1 MKYPD
6 GSISTLG
13 AHVGLDDI
21 GAVCGRLRSILG
33 QTGSYR
39 KHAYY
44 ESIAILHLELAEA
57 MERTWQACEE
67 ILNDLPE

>member
-13 AHVGLDDI
+13 AHAGLDDC
-21 GAVCGRLRSILG
+21 GAALQRLRDLLDEVK
-33 QTGSYR
+33 TYK

-44 ESIAILHLELAEA
+44 ESIAILHLELAQA
-57 MERTWQACEE
+57 MERTWTEFE
-67 ILNDLPE
+67 SILDELPE